1 MKPSRPLQKI
11 RFTSN
16 PCELSTVREQVRKFL
31 ADAGF
36 PECESL
42 LVVLAL
48 DEACTNI
55 IRHAYQGACRP
66 VRMEMSRSNTSVTFT
81 LRDYGKSCD
90 PEKIRGRALED
101 FRPGGLGV
109 HIIQQAFD
117 DVEYTPCSRGTR
129 LRLVKK
135 LPASHHSERLKR

>member
-1 MKPSRPLQKI
+1 MSPRTSPQKI

-16 PCELSTVREQVRKFL
+16 PCELAAVRENVRSFL

-36 PECESL
+36 SEADSM

-66 VRMEMSRSNTSVTFT
+66 VRMEMCRSDDSVRFT

-90 PEKIRGRALED
+90 PAKIRGRALDD

-109 HIIQQAFD
+109 HIIHQAFD
-117 DVEYTPCSRGTR
+117 HVEYTPCQRGTR
-129 LRLVKK
+129 LTL
-135 LPASHHSERLKR
+135 LKRLPEAVNK